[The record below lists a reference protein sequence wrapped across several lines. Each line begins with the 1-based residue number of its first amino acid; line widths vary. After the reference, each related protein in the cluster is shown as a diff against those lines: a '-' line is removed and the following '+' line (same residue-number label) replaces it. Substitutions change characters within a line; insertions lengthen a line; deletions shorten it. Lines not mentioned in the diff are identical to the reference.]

1 MATQFQQHETVTD
14 ARLGEV
20 KVLEAFDATENSP
33 EQYIV
38 LTAGGEICRTTLSAQ
53 GAQGAEAE
61 AQTETP
67 ATPATPAVSDAPAP
81 APVASE
87 SESEPARDGQES

>member
-1 MATQFQQHETVTD
+1 MAQYKADDQIVD

-38 LTAGGEICRTTLSAQ
+38 LTAGGETVRTVLST
-53 GAQGAEAE
+53 GEAVATPE
-61 AQTETP
+61 PEPVAAETP
-67 ATPATPAVSDAPAP
+67 ASEPEATPVEAAT
-81 APVASE
+81 
-87 SESEPARDGQES
+87 DGSNI